1 MFSLIR
7 KKLRLLSHHVLY
19 LRLLVLL
26 GCIAM
31 SVMLTMAGALFL
43 IDYIPLTQSTIK
55 KITNH
60 TFLFRSAINMAERG
74 HDALAKSIFNP
85 REINFSLIE
94 PQELVWISKQNNPAL
109 IDALSALHLAQRNL
123 RIACETE
130 QPFAKVIVEATEV
143 VEAAEKLS
151 TALEDDLEIKQS
163 VIALL
168 QFVAMIL
175 IMVCI
180 AAITLGARRI
190 LVDRVGKLLSFL
202 PGTVIQFTPD
212 FKEDEFTLLERKLFA
227 VMSKLESL
235 TAGQNWADQ
244 VSDRLRR
251 MLRAQEFL
259 MHFVGIVTH
268 EPLNELSLRRILLTL
283 EKSLNVNNVAVIFEE
298 SSPRL
303 AVGQVVYS
311 THAPTMLETAHA
323 DELAQYGMSNF
334 MEMDADQVEVRCIA
348 LKFSSAIDSID
359 VLLVETERD
368 RILENHEMQLLELT
382 SKLLEMVIGYNDRDR
397 EGRRLALL
405 EERAAIARELHD
417 SLAQSLSF
425 MKIQIARLQS
435 SARKDDS
442 EEVVVELRQGL
453 DNAYRELRE
462 LLATFRVHLDVRGLG
477 VALQF
482 AIDEFSQRSN
492 LSITLDSRLD
502 NCRFNV
508 NEEFHILHIVRE
520 ALSNIVRHA
529 DAKNVMVSLV
539 LYKSNSTVVITID
552 DDGIGY
558 KPLADG
564 QGHYGQTIMKERAY
578 SLGGTIEISD
588 RRRGGTRVR
597 LVFTPKLPQG

>member
-1 MFSLIR
+1 MFKLIR
-7 KKLRLLSHHVLY
+7 KKFRLLGHNVLY

-31 SVMLTMAGALFL
+31 GVMLTMAGALFL

-60 TFLFRSAINMAERG
+60 TFLFKTAINMAERG

-85 REINFSLIE
+85 HEINFSLIE

-123 RIACETE
+123 RIACEAG
-130 QPFAKVIVEATEV
+130 QSFADVIAKATEV
-143 VEAAEKLS
+143 VEAAETLS

-180 AAITLGARRI
+180 TAITLGARRV
-190 LVDRVGKLLSFL
+190 LVDRVGRLLSFL
-202 PGTVIQFTPD
+202 PGTVVQFTSG
-212 FKEDEFTLLERKLFA
+212 FKGDEFTLLERKLFA

-235 TAGQNWADQ
+235 TAGQSWADQ

-259 MHFVGIVTH
+259 AHFVEIVTH
-268 EPLNELSLRRILLTL
+268 EPLNELSLRRILLSL

-298 SSPRL
+298 SNSRL
-303 AVGQVVYS
+303 AVGQIVYS
-311 THAPTMLETAHA
+311 THAPTMLETAYA

-334 MEMDADQVEVRCIA
+334 VEMGADQVEVRCIA

-368 RILENHEMQLLELT
+368 RILESYEMQLLELT

-435 SARKDDS
+435 SIRKDNS

-492 LSITLDSRLD
+492 LSIALDNRLD
-502 NCRFNV
+502 NCRLNV

-588 RRRGGTRVR
+588 RRKGGTRVR

>member
-1 MFSLIR
+1 MF
-7 KKLRLLSHHVLY
+7 KLVRNKFRFLSHHVLY

-74 HDALAKSIFNP
+74 DDALAKSIFNP
-85 REINFSLIE
+85 REIHFSLIE

-123 RIACETE
+123 RIACETK
-130 QPFAKVIVEATEV
+130 QPFTDVISEATEV

-180 AAITLGARRI
+180 TAITLGARRI

-202 PGTVIQFTPD
+202 PGTVIQFTSG

-235 TAGQNWADQ
+235 TAGQSWADQ

-259 MHFVGIVTH
+259 THFVEIVTH
-268 EPLNELSLRRILLTL
+268 EPLNELSLRRILLSL
-283 EKSLNVNNVAVIFEE
+283 EKSLNVNNVAVIFEG

-311 THAPTMLETAHA
+311 THAPTILETAHA
-323 DELAQYGMSNF
+323 DELAQYGMVNF
-334 MEMDADQVEVRCIA
+334 VEMGADQMEVRCIA
-348 LKFSSAIDSID
+348 LKFASASDSID
-359 VLLVETERD
+359 MLLVETERD
-368 RILENHEMQLLELT
+368 RILESHEMQLLELT

-435 SARKDDS
+435 STRKDNSD
-442 EEVVVELRQGL
+442 EVVVELRQGL

-492 LSITLDSRLD
+492 LSIALDNRLD
-502 NCRFNV
+502 NCRLNV

-539 LYKSNSTVVITID
+539 LYKSNGTVVITID

-588 RRRGGTRVR
+588 RRKGGTRVR